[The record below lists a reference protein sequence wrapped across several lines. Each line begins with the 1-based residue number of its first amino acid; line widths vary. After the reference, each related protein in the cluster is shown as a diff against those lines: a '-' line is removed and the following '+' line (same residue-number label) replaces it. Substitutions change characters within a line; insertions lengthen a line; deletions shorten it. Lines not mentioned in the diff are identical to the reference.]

1 MASLGGSFER
11 FQNQKYLPPGI
22 NSSYGIIFNRLMN
35 WTVVLADTIRMNE
48 ISTRLN
54 GVDGYSDFLS
64 QIPGSAKTLLICM
77 FQMRVLNAA
86 SSLLPLLADESNT
99 FQSEFK
105 LFWNS
110 DLILD
115 GCLMKFLFCFSN
127 RRILG
132 YINKSGY
139 VKTHC
144 NCY

>member
-1 MASLGGSFER
+1 
-11 FQNQKYLPPGI
+11 
-22 NSSYGIIFNRLMN
+22 MN

-48 ISTRLN
+48 ISTGLN

-64 QIPGSAKTLLICM
+64 QIRISKNTFNLYVSNE
-77 FQMRVLNAA
+77 VLNAA

-115 GCLMKFLFCFSN
+115 GVFNEVLVLFSN